1 MSAYCYIAQALN
13 YILSS
18 HTDWHIF
25 GQHHHSLESN
35 DCAYPFWMVPPD
47 EREGRGKTHQPPTA
61 IFFFFSNGRE
71 NPTCPMQGR
80 SPTSSYLAAGISWL
94 RSAGMAQT
102 GQIFQTVTVR
112 RAWTTVC
119 GNEKV
124 ERRESL
130 SREVGKHVR
139 TSWWNPAQSSNVHSK
154 HSICLAPREEVY
166 DTEVHLPAHT
176 NTCTQ
181 LLCGYLLWLSEHQ
194 TSCR

>member
-1 MSAYCYIAQALN
+1 MIV
-13 YILSS
+13 
-18 HTDWHIF
+18 HI
-25 GQHHHSLESN
+25 
-35 DCAYPFWMVPPD
+35 PFEWCLQMRG
-47 EREGRGKTHQPPTA
+47 REGERHTNHQQH
-61 IFFFFSNGRE
+61 FFFFFKWQRKSNMSYATKEPYQFLPCCWNLLTQKCRYGS
-71 NPTCPMQGR
+71 NR
-80 SPTSSYLAAGISWL
+80 SDFSNSHS
-94 RSAGMAQT
+94 
-102 GQIFQTVTVR
+102 VTVR

-139 TSWWNPAQSSNVHSK
+139 TSWWNPAQSSNVYSK

-176 NTCTQ
+176 NAYTQ
-181 LLCGYLLWLSEHQ
+181 LLRGYLLCLSEHQ